1 MSWSASLCA
10 SAWFPSRLQ
19 APVSSRNFWDALT
32 IGEDFGERSEPA
44 IGTRCLP
51 ACGCVT
57 LGTFKEY
64 VFYGLQGGATE

>member
-1 MSWSASLCA
+1 MSWSASPCV
-10 SAWFPSRLQ
+10 SAWYPSRLQ

-32 IGEDFGERSEPA
+32 IGEDFGERSGP

-51 ACGCVT
+51 ACGRVT

-64 VFYGLQGGATE
+64 VFYGSQGGATG